1 MYVERVAD
9 DEMCI
14 YCLGVN
20 HYFSFLFFLYLCHY
34 SLYKCGIKGKKLE
47 LYLHDKI

>member
-1 MYVERVAD
+1 MYVERAAD

-20 HYFSFLFFLYLCHY
+20 NYFSFIFLLFFCHY
-34 SLYKCGIKGKKLE
+34 SLYKCGIKGKLGNFPTR
-47 LYLHDKI
+47 